1 MGKYWHS
8 VTLEPDY
15 CNGCTHCLD
24 GCPTE
29 AIRVINGKAKII
41 DERCI
46 DCGECLK
53 VCPFHAKGAL
63 SDKLEKINDY
73 EYQVTIYFSEPLKV
87 VEFESV
93 GDLHR
98 QEENY
103 TFEIGAT
110 FNITGYDAYDNSS
123 LTD

>member
-1 MGKYWHS
+1 MSKYWHS

-29 AIRVINGKAKII
+29 AIRIINGKATII

-63 SDKLEKINDY
+63 SDGLEVLNDMLNSWSADLNLTY
-73 EYQVTIYFSEPLKV
+73 EDTMEDLTIPS
-87 VEFESV
+87 ST
-93 GDLHR
+93 
-98 QEENY
+98 QS
-103 TFEIGAT
+103 
-110 FNITGYDAYDNSS
+110 ITI
-123 LTD
+123 